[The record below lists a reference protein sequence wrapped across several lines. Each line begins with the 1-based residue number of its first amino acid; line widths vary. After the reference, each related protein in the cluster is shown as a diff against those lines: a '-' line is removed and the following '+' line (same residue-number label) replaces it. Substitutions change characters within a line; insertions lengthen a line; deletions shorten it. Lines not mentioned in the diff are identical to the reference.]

1 MTEAAGASPDER
13 ALLAR
18 AASLAA
24 DHLDTLVDRP
34 VAALATP
41 EAMLAAVDAPLPE
54 GPSAPEA
61 VLESL
66 AALAEPGLTAM
77 GSGRFFGFV
86 IGGSY
91 PAALAADVLVSAW
104 EQNSGLWA
112 ATPATAA
119 LEHQA
124 GRWVIDLLGLPGEA
138 AVGFT
143 TGGCMANFTGLAA
156 GRHAVLAGEGWD
168 VEEAGL
174 QGAPR
179 VRVIASQERHA
190 TIDVAVHLLGLGS
203 GTVLGIETDGQ
214 SRIRLDALERALA
227 AGEGPALVT
236 LAAGNV
242 NTGAFDPL
250 AEAIDLAHAYGAWV
264 HVDGAFGLWAG
275 ASEGLRPL
283 VAGVERA
290 DSWATDAHKWLNV
303 PYDCGI
309 AIVRDQAAL
318 RAAMGVRADYLVQGG
333 GLPDPMDL
341 VPEFSRRARGVPVWA
356 ALSSLGRSG
365 VAELIER
372 CCAHARR
379 FAAGFAA
386 MDGAEVLNDVVLN
399 QVLVR
404 FEDDDAVTRAV
415 VAAVQDS
422 GEAYPSGTTWK
433 GLAGMRVSVSNWRTT
448 EADVDRTLAAVQR
461 ALAAAR

>member
-1 MTEAAGASPDER
+1 
-13 ALLAR
+13 
-18 AASLAA
+18 
-24 DHLDTLVDRP
+24 
-34 VAALATP
+34 
-41 EAMLAAVDAPLPE
+41 
-54 GPSAPEA
+54 
-61 VLESL
+61 
-66 AALAEPGLTAM
+66 
-77 GSGRFFGFV
+77 
-86 IGGSY
+86 
-91 PAALAADVLVSAW
+91 
-104 EQNSGLWA
+104 
-112 ATPATAA
+112 
-119 LEHQA
+119 
-124 GRWVIDLLGLPGEA
+124 
-138 AVGFT
+138 
-143 TGGCMANFTGLAA
+143 MANFTGLAA
-156 GRHAVLAGEGWD
+156 GRHAVLAREGWD
-168 VEEAGL
+168 VEESGL

-203 GTVLGIETDGQ
+203 GTVEALETDGQ
-214 SRIRLDALERALA
+214 SRIRVADLERALA
-227 AGEGPALVT
+227 AGSGPALVS

-250 AEAIDLAHAYGAWV
+250 AEAIEVAHSYGAWV

-275 ASEGLRPL
+275 ASESLRPL
-283 VAGVERA
+283 VAGVEQA

-309 AIVRDQAAL
+309 SIVRDQAAL
-318 RAAMGVRADYLVQGG
+318 RAAMGVRAAYLVQGG

-356 ALSSLGRSG
+356 ALSALGRTG

-379 FAAGFAA
+379 FADGFAA
-386 MDGAEVLNDVVLN
+386 MEGAEVLNDVVLN

-404 FEDDDAVTRAV
+404 FDEDDAVTRAV
-415 VAAVQDS
+415 VAAVQDG

-461 ALAAAR
+461 ALTAAR

>member
-1 MTEAAGASPDER
+1 MTEAAGSSADER

-18 AASLAA
+18 AAALAA

-34 VAALATP
+34 VAAVVTP
-41 EAMLAAVDAPLPE
+41 EAMLAAVDGPVPE
-54 GPSAPEA
+54 GPRPPES

-124 GRWVIDLLGLPGEA
+124 GRWVLDLLGLPGQA
-138 AVGFT
+138 SVGFT

-156 GRHAVLAGEGWD
+156 GRHAVLAREGWD
-168 VEEAGL
+168 VEESGL

-203 GTVLGIETDGQ
+203 GTVEALETDGQ
-214 SRIRLDALERALA
+214 SRIRVADLERALA
-227 AGEGPALVT
+227 AGSGPALVS

-250 AEAIDLAHAYGAWV
+250 AEAIEVAHSYGAWV

-275 ASEGLRPL
+275 ASESLRPL
-283 VAGVERA
+283 VAGVEQA

-309 AIVRDQAAL
+309 SIVRDQAAL
-318 RAAMGVRADYLVQGG
+318 RAAMGVRAAYLVQGG

-356 ALSSLGRSG
+356 ALSALGRTG

-379 FAAGFAA
+379 FADGFAA
-386 MDGAEVLNDVVLN
+386 MEGAEVLNDVVLN

-404 FEDDDAVTRAV
+404 FDEDDAVTRAV
-415 VAAVQDS
+415 VAAVQDG

-461 ALAAAR
+461 ALTAAR

>member
-24 DHLDTLVDRP
+24 DHLDTLADRP
-34 VAALATP
+34 VAATATA
-41 EAMLAAVDAPLPE
+41 EEMLAAVDAPLRP
-54 GPSAPEA
+54 GPTAPEA

-66 AALAEPGLTAM
+66 AALAEPGLTGM

-124 GRWVIDLLGLPGEA
+124 GRWVLDLLGLPGEA
-138 AVGFT
+138 GVGFT
-143 TGGCMANFTGLAA
+143 TGGCMANATGLAA
-156 GRHAVLAGEGWD
+156 GRHAVLARVGWD
-168 VEEAGL
+168 VEESGL

-203 GTVLGIETDGQ
+203 ATVEGVETDGQ
-214 SRIRLDALERALA
+214 SRIRVDALERVLA
-227 AGEGPALVT
+227 AGSGPALVS

-250 AEAIDLAHAYGAWV
+250 GESIAVAQAYGAWV

-275 ASEGLRPL
+275 ANEATRPL
-283 VAGVERA
+283 VAGVEQA

-309 AIVRDQAAL
+309 AMVRDQAAL
-318 RAAMGVRADYLVQGG
+318 RAAMGVRAAYLVQGG

-379 FAAGFAA
+379 FAAGLAA
-386 MDGAEVLNDVVLN
+386 MEGAEVLNDVVLN

-404 FEDDDAVTRAV
+404 FDDDDAVTRAV
-415 VAAVQDS
+415 VSAVQDS

-433 GLAGMRVSVSNWRTT
+433 GLAAMRVSVSNWRTT
-448 EADVDRTLAAVQR
+448 AADVDRGLAAVR
-461 ALAAAR
+461 LALAAAR